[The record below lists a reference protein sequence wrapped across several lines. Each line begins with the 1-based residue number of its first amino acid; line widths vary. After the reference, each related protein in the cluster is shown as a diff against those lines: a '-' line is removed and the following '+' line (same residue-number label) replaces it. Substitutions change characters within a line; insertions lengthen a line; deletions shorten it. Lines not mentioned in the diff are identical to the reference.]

1 MIKRMRHRVFVDRV
15 VQGALLRHM
24 VRCWLASY
32 ATIGGLTF
40 LGWMF
45 IHPGMDAFVGPEAFM
60 VEVMPMA
67 LVGIGA
73 AVVVLPLYLWG
84 LIRISHRFAGPVTRL
99 KRVMQVAADGGP
111 VDPVHFRNDDFW
123 QELATAYNSL
133 LLRLQ
138 SKNTATTSSPRSAEL
153 VPPLPLSPPMGVAL
167 DTTGDAWG
175 TSGPLN
181 LTFPTTTD
189 PAAGR

>member
-1 MIKRMRHRVFVDRV
+1 MRHQVFVDRV

-24 VRCWLASY
+24 IRCWLTSY
-32 ATIGGLTF
+32 AIIGGLTF

-45 IHPGMDAFVGPEAFM
+45 IHPGLEAFVGPEAFM
-60 VEVMPMA
+60 VEVLPMA
-67 LVGIGA
+67 LVGLGAA
-73 AVVVLPLYLWG
+73 AVVLPFYLWG
-84 LIRISHRFAGPVTRL
+84 LVRLSHRFAGPVTRL

-138 SKNTATTSSPRSAEL
+138 AKNSSDASSPRSAEL
-153 VPPLPLSPPMGVAL
+153 DPPLPLTPSIGVAL
-167 DTTGDAWG
+167 DPTADAWG
-175 TSGPLN
+175 TTGALSLS
-181 LTFPTTTD
+181 FPTTTD
-189 PAAGR
+189 PAGGR